1 MRIDRSRAL
10 AVVLFALAA
19 LLAGVGNST
28 HRRAVVA
35 LAFAAFA
42 LGAAVFLRWQR
53 TRRASVFDQEDK
65 TRD

>member
-1 MRIDRSRAL
+1 MRTDRSRAL
-10 AVVLFALAA
+10 AVTLFALAA
-19 LLAGVGNST
+19 VLAGIGNST
-28 HRRAVVA
+28 HRRVVVA

-53 TRRASVFDQEDK
+53 ARRATVFDQEDK